1 MSLPK
6 RYTPLE
12 YITATGTQYIDT
24 GFKPNSNSRMV
35 MDASVELKATTALF
49 GCRDAAKTNGFC
61 VFMFNTGK
69 FQSDYGTTQLLNTAS
84 NVTITAGRHI
94 FDINKNVFLVD
105 GKAAHTSTA
114 QTFSCTYPAFLMM
127 VNSGGAIQNSAN
139 FMVGDVYSAQLYDN
153 GTLVRDYLPCMTDA
167 GEVGL
172 WDDANGVFYGNA
184 GTGVFEAGTVILTAP
199 EIPTNFR
206 VESEGNG
213 EVTLAWDAAQRAE
226 SYRVFRG
233 DLVLADTEATTAT
246 VDAELFA
253 TITFS
258 VIAYNAAGESDPVA
272 LTYQKVPEN
281 PVLYLVT
288 DRTMQDVSAGTEKGY
303 YSAMDLN
310 RVGAT
315 VEYLAKRLSAAGMSV
330 SVSPVTDWTD
340 AGWGTPSDMAHYLE
354 QVRVMRDALSLASAP
369 VVPGDLE
376 KFTYTEANQ
385 IEQILEMLDAHIT
398 NMLSV
403 VDAGWAAG
411 TAYTGLYAKEAY

>member
-6 RYTPLE
+6 GYTPLE
-12 YITATGTQYIDT
+12 YIKATGTQYIDT
-24 GFKPNSNSRMV
+24 GFKPNQNSRMV

-49 GCRDAAKTNGFC
+49 GCRDAAKKNGFC
-61 VFMFNTGK
+61 AFMYSTGK
-69 FQSDYGTTQLLNTAS
+69 FQSDYGTSQLVYTSS
-84 NVTITAGRHI
+84 NVTITAGRHV
-94 FDINKNVFLVD
+94 FEINKNVLLVD
-105 GKAAHTSTA
+105 GKAAHTSTT

-127 VNSGGAIQNSAN
+127 INSGGAIQNSAN

-153 GTLVRDYLPCMTDA
+153 GTLVRDYLPCMTNA

-172 WDDANGVFYGNA
+172 WDDVNSVFYGNA
-184 GTGVFEAGTVILTAP
+184 GTGVFEAGTVILTPPEAP
-199 EIPTNFR
+199 THFR
-206 VESEGNG
+206 VESEGDG
-213 EVTLAWDAAQRAE
+213 EVTLAWDKAERAE
-226 SYRVFRG
+226 AYRIFRG
-233 DLVLADTEATTAT
+233 DAVLADTDATTAT

-253 TITFS
+253 TIAFS
-258 VIAYNAAGESDPVA
+258 IIAYNAAGESEPVY

-288 DRTMQDVSAGTEKGY
+288 DRTTQDVAAGNSKGY

-315 VEYLAKRLSAAGMSV
+315 VEYLAKRLSAAGVSV

-354 QVRVMRDALSLASAP
+354 QVRAMREALSLASAP

-376 KFTYTEANQ
+376 KFTYAEANQ

-398 NMLSV
+398 NMMSV
-403 VDAGWAAG
+403 VDAGWATE
-411 TAYTGLYAKEAY
+411 TAYTGFYAKEAY

>member
-6 RYTPLE
+6 GYTPLE
-12 YITATGTQYIDT
+12 YIKATGTQYIDT
-24 GFKPNSNSRMV
+24 GFKPNQNSRIVLTMELDSS
-35 MDASVELKATTALF
+35 MTSSRAYFGTRDASKV
-49 GCRDAAKTNGFC
+49 NGFAIL
-61 VFMFNTGK
+61 TGSDNK
-69 FQSDYGTTQLLNTAS
+69 YQFAYNNLQSTGLGS
-84 NVTITAGRHI
+84 VT
-94 FDINKNVFLVD
+94 FSKNVFEIDKNVFKIN
-105 GKAAHTSTA
+105 GSTLSTQTA
-114 QTFSCTYPAFLMM
+114 GTFSCSYTVYLLT
-127 VNSGGAIQNSAN
+127 VNHAGAAHSLGSVAAKL
-139 FMVGDVYSAQLYDN
+139 YSCQIYDN
-153 GTLVRDYLPCMTDA
+153 GTLVRDYFPCMTNA

-172 WDDANGVFYGNA
+172 WDDVNSVFYGNA
-184 GTGVFEAGTVILTAP
+184 GAGVFEAGTVILTPP
-199 EIPTNFR
+199 EAPTNFH
-206 VESEGNG
+206 VESEGDG
-213 EVTLAWDAAQRAE
+213 EVTLAWDEAERAE
-226 SYRVFRG
+226 AYRIFRG
-233 DLVLADTEATTAT
+233 EDVLADTDATTAT
-246 VDAELFA
+246 VGAELFA

-272 LTYQKVPEN
+272 LAYQKVPEN

-315 VEYLAKRLSAAGMSV
+315 VEYLAKRLTAAGVSV

-354 QVRVMRDALSLASAP
+354 QVRVMREALSLASAP

-403 VDAGWAAG
+403 VDAGWATG
-411 TAYTGLYAKEAY
+411 TAYTGFYAKEAY